1 MSKYEYDENVELLI
15 YHPTPQS
22 PSLLNFVKL
31 LKFFK
36 LLNIESFTIIFF
48 FLGKKIGLSASQN
61 LCRAVQTFQ
70 PAFSTRCTPSTG
82 HA

>member
-31 LKFFK
+31 LKFFQFIEYRK
-36 LLNIESFTIIFF
+36 LYHN
-48 FLGKKIGLSASQN
+48 FLFLRKKNWPVSKPELM
-61 LCRAVQTFQ
+61 
-70 PAFSTRCTPSTG
+70 
-82 HA
+82 